1 MLTSMLYSFIL
12 NLYHSKN
19 ETSNKDTNMKTYT
32 AIIAAALALAACSQ
46 EAAQPA
52 PSTPEAAASAAP
64 ASAAVPA
71 DTAPAEAS
79 TPAVEES
86 KPAAAES
93 PAPAETSAPAETQA
107 EPPAEAAAADGKKVF
122 DGLCF
127 GCHAANSAIPDSP
140 RITNKA
146 DWAPRIKKG
155 KDTLFKHA
163 LEGFTDKG
171 MMPAR
176 GGNSALSDDEVKAA
190 VVYMVNES
198 GGKF

>member
-1 MLTSMLYSFIL
+1 
-12 NLYHSKN
+12 
-19 ETSNKDTNMKTYT
+19 MKIYL
-32 AIIAAALALAACSQ
+32 AMISAAALALAACSQ
-46 EAAQPA
+46 EAAKPAEPA
-52 PSTPEAAASAAP
+52 PASEAAVSAPVQAASEAAP
-64 ASAAVPA
+64 AAQEQTQQPAASV
-71 DTAPAEAS
+71 E
-79 TPAVEES
+79 TPAPQASAEDKPTEEA
-86 KPAAAES
+86 KPAAEDK
-93 PAPAETSAPAETQA
+93 PAET
-107 EPPAEAAAADGKKVF
+107 AADGKKVF

>member
-1 MLTSMLYSFIL
+1 
-12 NLYHSKN
+12 
-19 ETSNKDTNMKTYT
+19 MKIYL
-32 AIIAAALALAACSQ
+32 AMISAAALALAACSQ
-46 EAAQPA
+46 EAAKPTEPVPA
-52 PSTPEAAASAAP
+52 PASEAAVSAPEQAASEAAPSAEGQAQQPAASAETPAP
-64 ASAAVPA
+64 QA
-71 DTAPAEAS
+71 
-79 TPAVEES
+79 AVEEKPTEEAKPEPEA
-86 KPAAAES
+86 KPAES
-93 PAPAETSAPAETQA
+93 
-107 EPPAEAAAADGKKVF
+107 AAADGKKVF

-127 GCHAANSAIPDSP
+127 GCHGANSAIPDTP
-140 RITNKA
+140 RITHK
-146 DWAPRIKKG
+146 DEWAPRIKKG